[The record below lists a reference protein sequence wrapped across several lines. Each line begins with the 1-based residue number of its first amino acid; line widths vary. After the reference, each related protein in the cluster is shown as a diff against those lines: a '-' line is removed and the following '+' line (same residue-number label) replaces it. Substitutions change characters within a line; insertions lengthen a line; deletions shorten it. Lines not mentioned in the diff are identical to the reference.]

1 MEDTQLPLDPDVIT
15 ELDVEIKR
23 ILAEKNRV
31 QSVGAD
37 FLQSDF
43 NPGSFAEVIA
53 GDLSEPNFNCD
64 GFEQVT
70 SVKMHKT
77 DDQLLGADFL
87 QSDSN
92 EESFAEVTAGDLSE
106 PDFNDDGFEE
116 MTSVKMHKTDDK
128 YSSSPSLGSTRSSS
142 RTPRGTET
150 PLGKSRSL
158 CSTPRSNVCGSEL
171 KTESDFE
178 PEWDAD
184 LPVHSDNDQSDMR
197 NSDSK
202 SSMHIEDSLEFGTK
216 PESDQ
221 DCSATEDIYS

>member
-1 MEDTQLPLDPDVIT
+1 M
-15 ELDVEIKR
+15 
-23 ILAEKNRV
+23 
-31 QSVGAD
+31 
-37 FLQSDF
+37 
-43 NPGSFAEVIA
+43 
-53 GDLSEPNFNCD
+53 
-64 GFEQVT
+64 T

-77 DDQLLGADFL
+77 DDQLLGPDFL
-87 QSDSN
+87 QSDCS
-92 EESFAEVTAGDLSE
+92 EESFAKAIAGDLSE
-106 PDFNDDGFEE
+106 PDSNNDCSKE
-116 MTSVKMHKTDDK
+116 MTSVKMHKPDDK
-128 YSSSPSLGSTRSSS
+128 YLSSPSLGSTRSSS

-158 CSTPRSNVCGSEL
+158 CSTPRSSVCGSEL

-202 SSMHIEDSLEFGTK
+202 SSMHIEDDLEFGTK